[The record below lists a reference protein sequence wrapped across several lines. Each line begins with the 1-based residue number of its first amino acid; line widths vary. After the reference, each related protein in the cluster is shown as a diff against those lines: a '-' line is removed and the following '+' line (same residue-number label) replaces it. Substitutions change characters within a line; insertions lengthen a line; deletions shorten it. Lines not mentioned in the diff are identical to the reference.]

1 MHGHFWAISFTL
13 LKVDLTFHYVLY
25 FCLKIHNKN
34 ALSVKKSRRKKDNQA
49 AFHISYKNI
58 SKKQLTYP
66 YILHPFL
73 AKMLQFIHDLA
84 YFYDHHWPF
93 QKPFLFLEREH
104 QELTNCDMPCHL
116 SVFKEKGKGKWQI
129 LLHILLLKYGIQN
142 VQIYVCVWAL
152 EYDTYF

>member
-1 MHGHFWAISFTL
+1 MHCKIIGYTKFQADGNSLCPFW
-13 LKVDLTFHYVLY
+13 
-25 FCLKIHNKN
+25 
-34 ALSVKKSRRKKDNQA
+34 Q
-49 AFHISYKNI
+49 
-58 SKKQLTYP
+58 
-66 YILHPFL
+66 
-73 AKMLQFIHDLA
+73 MLRFIHDLA

-152 EYDTYF
+152 EYDIYF

>member
-1 MHGHFWAISFTL
+1 MPFL
-13 LKVDLTFHYVLY
+13 LKKVEEKRIIKQHFISHI
-25 FCLKIHNKN
+25 KI
-34 ALSVKKSRRKKDNQA
+34 SQ
-49 AFHISYKNI
+49 
-58 SKKQLTYP
+58 KKQLTYP

-142 VQIYVCVWAL
+142 VQICV
-152 EYDTYF
+152 

>member
-1 MHGHFWAISFTL
+1 MSYIFAYKCTTKMPFVLKKVEEKRIIKQHFIS
-13 LKVDLTFHYVLY
+13 HI
-25 FCLKIHNKN
+25 KISQK
-34 ALSVKKSRRKKDNQA
+34 R
-49 AFHISYKNI
+49 
-58 SKKQLTYP
+58 QLTYP

-152 EYDTYF
+152 EFDIYF

>member
-1 MHGHFWAISFTL
+1 M
-13 LKVDLTFHYVLY
+13 
-25 FCLKIHNKN
+25 
-34 ALSVKKSRRKKDNQA
+34 
-49 AFHISYKNI
+49 
-58 SKKQLTYP
+58 TYP

-116 SVFKEKGKGKWQI
+116 SVFKEKGKWQI